1 MRFKIVLFAALL
13 SCVSFFNSHARNIGR
28 FSLYAIADTE
38 IINHKTDGIINDWPS
53 SKYESDIATDI
64 KYAIDN
70 DGNNLYI
77 VLNVPNQG
85 IQNKLTKLGMKLFVD
100 LKGKRKEGRGI
111 SFPIKDETAIANDNT
126 FSKASGIQADDDPEK
141 AKRLEKS
148 VDKKA
153 MRSTMALHLNYMNV
167 FGFDGSEAHDQGLQM
182 PGSINIAF
190 AWDTADAMH
199 IEYTIPLKMLD
210 NSSALNQKEIS
221 IGWRINGIYPADQT
235 MRRSGNSG
243 GRGRGKSA
251 YGGSPQPGF
260 GEVSHVT
267 RETLV
272 REQNIWTRYI
282 LNTPA
287 ETKTP

>member
-1 MRFKIVLFAALL
+1 MRFILVLFIAILPCVL
-13 SCVSFFNSHARNIGR
+13 SFNSHARNIAP
-28 FSLYAIADTE
+28 FPFYAIADTE
-38 IINHKTDGIINDWPS
+38 IIHHKTDGIVNEWPS
-53 SKYESDIATDI
+53 SKFDSDIATDI

-85 IQNKLTKLGMKLFVD
+85 IQTKLMKLGMKLFID
-100 LKGKRKEGRGI
+100 LKGKKKEGRGI
-111 SFPIKDETAIANDNT
+111 SFPVKDEAAVANDNG
-126 FSKASGIQADDDPEK
+126 FSKAAGIQAGDDVEK
-141 AKRLEKS
+141 TNRAEKS
-148 VDKKA
+148 MDRKA

-167 FGFDGSEAHDQGLQM
+167 FGFDGSETHDQGLQM

-210 NSSALNQKEIS
+210 NLPALNQKEIS
-221 IGWRINGIYPADQT
+221 IGWRINGIYPADQS
-235 MRRSGNSG
+235 MRRTSNAG

-251 YGGSPQPGF
+251 YGGSSQPGF
-260 GEVSHVT
+260 GETNHVN

-272 REQNIWTRYI
+272 REQNIWTKYT
-282 LNTPA
+282 LNLPIG
-287 ETKTP
+287 EGPR

>member
-1 MRFKIVLFAALL
+1 MRFIIVLFMAVLCCML
-13 SCVSFFNSHARNIGR
+13 SSCSYARAIVP

-38 IINHKTDGIINDWPS
+38 IINHKTDGIINEWPS
-53 SKYESDIATDI
+53 SKFESDIATDI

-85 IQNKLTKLGMKLFVD
+85 IQMKLMRLGMKLFID

-111 SFPIKDETAIANDNT
+111 SFPVKDEAALANDNN
-126 FSKASGIQADDDPEK
+126 FSKAAGIQTDDDIEKTNRPEK
-141 AKRLEKS
+141 S
-148 VDKKA
+148 IDKKA
-153 MRSTMALHLNYMNV
+153 MRSTMALHLTYMNV

-182 PGSINIAF
+182 PGSINVAF

-199 IEYTIPLKMLD
+199 IEYTIPLKMLE

-221 IGWRINGIYPADQT
+221 IGWRINGIYPADQS
-235 MRRSGNSG
+235 MQRSGNPR
-243 GRGRGKSA
+243 GRRRGKSA
-251 YGGSPQPGF
+251 YGGSSQPGF
-260 GEVSHVT
+260 GESNHVT
-267 RETLV
+267 RETLI

-282 LNTPA
+282 VNSPA
-287 ETKTP
+287 ETKTL

>member
-1 MRFKIVLFAALL
+1 MRFIPALFTAILPCLL
-13 SCVSFFNSHARNIGR
+13 SFNSHARHIVP
-28 FSLYAIADTE
+28 FALYAIADTE
-38 IINHKTDGIINDWPS
+38 IIQHKTDGVINEWPS
-53 SKYESDIATDI
+53 SKFESDIATDI

-70 DGNNLYI
+70 DENNLYI

-85 IQNKLTKLGMKLFVD
+85 IQTKLMKLGMKLFID
-100 LKGKRKEGRGI
+100 LKGKRKEGRGV
-111 SFPIKDETAIANDNT
+111 SFPVKDEAAVANDNN
-126 FSKASGIQADDDPEK
+126 FSKAAGIQTDDDIEK
-141 AKRLEKS
+141 AKRAEKS
-148 VDKKA
+148 MDKKA

-210 NSSALNQKEIS
+210 NPSSLNQKEIS
-221 IGWRINGIYPADQT
+221 VGWRINGIYPADQS
-235 MRRSGNSG
+235 MRRSSNQG

-251 YGGSPQPGF
+251 YGGSSQPGF
-260 GEVSHVT
+260 GEINHVT

-272 REQNIWTRYI
+272 REQNIWTKYI
-282 LNTPA
+282 FNSPA
-287 ETKTP
+287 GTKTP

>member
-1 MRFKIVLFAALL
+1 MRFIPALFTTILPCLL
-13 SCVSFFNSHARNIGR
+13 SFNSHARHIVP
-28 FSLYAIADTE
+28 FALYAIADTE
-38 IINHKTDGIINDWPS
+38 IIQHKTDGVINEWPS
-53 SKYESDIATDI
+53 SKFESDIATDI

-70 DGNNLYI
+70 DENNLYI

-85 IQNKLTKLGMKLFVD
+85 IQTKLMKLGMKLFID
-100 LKGKRKEGRGI
+100 LKGKRKEGRGV
-111 SFPIKDETAIANDNT
+111 SFPVKDEAAVANDNN
-126 FSKASGIQADDDPEK
+126 FSKAAGIQTDDDIEK
-141 AKRLEKS
+141 AKRAEKS
-148 VDKKA
+148 MDKKA

-210 NSSALNQKEIS
+210 NSSSLNQKEIS
-221 IGWRINGIYPADQT
+221 VGWRINGIYPADQS
-235 MRRSGNSG
+235 MRRSSNQG

-251 YGGSPQPGF
+251 YGGSSQPGF
-260 GEVSHVT
+260 GEINHVT

-272 REQNIWTRYI
+272 REQNIWTKYI
-282 LNTPA
+282 FNSPA
-287 ETKTP
+287 GTKTP